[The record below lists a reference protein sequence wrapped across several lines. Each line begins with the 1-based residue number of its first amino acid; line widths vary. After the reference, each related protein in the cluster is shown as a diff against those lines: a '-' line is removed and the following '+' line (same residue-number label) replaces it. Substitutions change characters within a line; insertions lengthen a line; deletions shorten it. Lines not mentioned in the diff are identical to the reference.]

1 MLNIN
6 HQKFLELDQLSRQ
19 KVSFFFVIDFLM
31 ENVLIF
37 NEEDLKSKK
46 ILVDFPHFKNIENKE
61 FASKKIEWQAF
72 SQSENDY
79 EKGFKIVQEHLKRG
93 DSYLVNYTTETPVET
108 NLTLEEVFYQSK
120 AKYKVLLN
128 NEFTFFSPETFVEI
142 KNQKIYTHPMK
153 GTIEAEKQNAIELL
167 KNDVKE
173 KAEHYTVV
181 DLLRNDLSMI
191 ADNVRLDEF
200 QRIDYLQTS
209 NKNLYA
215 MSSEISGDVKPEFQ
229 CKIGS
234 LLQKILP
241 AGSILGAP
249 KPKTLKVIL
258 EAENYKRGFYTGVA
272 GYFDGEN
279 LDSCVIIRYIENKN
293 SLYLNEKPN
302 LVFKSGGGITH
313 LSKLEDEY
321 QEMKNKIYVPIH

>member
-1 MLNIN
+1 VTDLFYGTDYNSHLGTKRGGLATYSEERGFIRSIHN
-6 HQKFLELDQLSRQ
+6 LESTYFRTKFEDELDKFKGNAGIGIISDTDAQPIIINSHLGRFAIVTVAKITNIKELEDELLSQ
-19 KVSFFFVIDFLM
+19 NMHFAELSSSNTNQT
-31 ENVLIF
+31 ELI
-37 NEEDLKSKK
+37 
-46 ILVDFPHFKNIENKE
+46 
-61 FASKKIEWQAF
+61 A
-72 SQSENDY
+72 
-79 EKGFKIVQEHLKRG
+79 
-93 DSYLVNYTTETPVET
+93 
-108 NLTLEEVFYQSK
+108 
-120 AKYKVLLN
+120 LLIIQGK
-128 NEFTFFSPETFVEI
+128 TFVEI

-191 ADNVRLDEF
+191 ADNVQLDEF
-200 QRIDYLQTS
+200 QRIDYLKTS

-229 CKIGS
+229 YKIGS

-249 KPKTLKVIL
+249 KPKTLEVIL

-272 GYFDGEN
+272 GCFDGEN